1 MLDPNSGDDTMQSST
16 SDVQS
21 LTARIEK
28 LEKQNRIYK
37 RVGLALLLLPAAV
50 VAMGQ
55 ARPNRTLEAQT
66 FVVRDST
73 GTKRIELGMDDN
85 SPMLRFS
92 DAHGKTHI
100 ALVESDRSS
109 LGPRI
114 ELSGE
119 QDRVRLS
126 LGLIREQPHIVVNDG
141 QGFSAQ
147 LGSTPDLVDV
157 RTGAASLILWDK
169 DGKVLWLAPK

>member
-1 MLDPNSGDDTMQSST
+1 MQSST
-16 SDVQS
+16 SEFQY
-21 LTARIEK
+21 LAARIEK
-28 LEKQNRIYK
+28 LEKQNRLFK
-37 RVGLALLLLPAAV
+37 RAALALLLLPAAIAV
-50 VAMGQ
+50 MGQ
-55 ARPNRTLEAQT
+55 VRPSRTLEAET

-73 GTKRIELGMDDN
+73 GTKRVELGMDDS
-85 SPMLRFS
+85 SPTLRFF
-92 DAHGKTHI
+92 DARGKTRI
-100 ALVESDRSS
+100 ALVESDRLS

-141 QGFSAQ
+141 QGYSAQ